1 MAFASGRI
9 VMDIGNTLTKIGAY
23 RSSELNELKTTDGV
37 TVEML
42 ENFRHTYNCS
52 EMIIAAVA
60 DIPREIQNYIRQNFR
75 VLILDHHTPIPIQN
89 LYKTPETLGKDRL
102 AVAVAA
108 AELFPGKNCLI
119 IDAGTC
125 ITYDFI
131 DRIAQYHGG
140 AISPGIPLR
149 FKALHTF
156 TQKLPLVNHKNFE
169 GLAGSTTEES
179 ILSGV
184 LNGAVAEMEGTIQ
197 RYERRY
203 QDLQVILTGG
213 DMNFFDKKLK
223 SHIFAI
229 PNLVLKGLNVI
240 LDFNVKKH

>member
-1 MAFASGRI
+1 MLTSPGRI
-9 VMDIGNTLTKIGAY
+9 VLDIGNTLIKIGVY
-23 RSSELNELKTTDGV
+23 RGSEQKALKITDHL
-37 TVEML
+37 TIEIL
-42 ENFRHTYNCS
+42 EDLRQIHNCNVI
-52 EMIIAAVA
+52 IIAAVA
-60 DIPREIQNYIRQNFR
+60 EIPDKIHHYIRQNYH
-75 VLILDHHTPIPIQN
+75 VLILDHTTPVPIQN

-108 AELFPGKNCLI
+108 ADLFPGKNCLI

-184 LNGAVAEMEGTIQ
+184 LNGAVAEMEGTI
-197 RYERRY
+197 RRY
-203 QDLQVILTGG
+203 DSSFPGLQVILTGG
-213 DMNFFDKKLK
+213 DMNFFDRKLK

-240 LDFNVKKH
+240 LDFNVKKQ